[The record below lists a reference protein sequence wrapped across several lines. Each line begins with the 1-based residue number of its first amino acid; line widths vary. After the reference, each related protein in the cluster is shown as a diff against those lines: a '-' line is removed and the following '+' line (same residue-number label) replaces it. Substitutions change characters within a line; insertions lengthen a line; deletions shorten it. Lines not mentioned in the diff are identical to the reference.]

1 MEMRRA
7 ADWKRARKGMVK
19 MKKLAMRLG
28 AVAAALLL
36 CLGLTACGKANE
48 DAQSHYENLLNT
60 LDNPYETTAKIKYK
74 DIEATARIYKKTP
87 GYCIVEMGGSSLL
100 DGLNFLFEK
109 DSMTVDYKGLKVTMD
124 PAQLPDSAIAKLLV
138 SAIDQAA
145 KKDGVSVSFED
156 TALVISG
163 ETADSTFYLKIDA
176 ADANVMT
183 LSVPAE
189 ELEVEF
195 VNFSFVNEEETA
207 TE

>member
-1 MEMRRA
+1 MWRWA
-7 ADWKRARKGMVK
+7 
-19 MKKLAMRLG
+19 
-28 AVAAALLL
+28 
-36 CLGLTACGKANE
+36 
-48 DAQSHYENLLNT
+48 
-60 LDNPYETTAKIKYK
+60 
-74 DIEATARIYKKTP
+74 EA
-87 GYCIVEMGGSSLL
+87 LL

-189 ELEVEF
+189 GWRWSL
-195 VNFSFVNEEETA
+195 STSA
-207 TE
+207 LSMRRRPPQSRR